1 MKNWRNIVCVTT
13 IYKRRA
19 STQGEDEL
27 KVVHS
32 FRWKQNIFRI
42 IPAPMLLLI
51 LADWDSFYSSSG
63 NVLHGYRHVCFQS
76 GHLPVLS
83 SYCLK
88 FFSAICLI
96 NIFDLLNNELND
108 FFYHLVV
115 YQYFESSIIQQFR
128 MHIHHTCRVRF
139 LFNRQISCKFTP
151 IIV

>member
-63 NVLHGYRHVCFQS
+63 NVLKIQNKETIDSGYDLKPIYCTDKRRI
-76 GHLPVLS
+76 GNPVSLG
-83 SYCLK
+83 
-88 FFSAICLI
+88 
-96 NIFDLLNNELND
+96 E
-108 FFYHLVV
+108 
-115 YQYFESSIIQQFR
+115 QQFQR
-128 MHIHHTCRVRF
+128 LAV
-139 LFNRQISCKFTP
+139 LGLADLG
-151 IIV
+151 IVETFGSGSLPRAVVLD